1 MTKKASD
8 SEALS
13 GCLPSWMIKGG
24 RWVGGK
30 RNRERKEKKQRE
42 DSKSSPKID
51 DGRSWPG
58 SAGIETPGALL
69 LLRQEALEVP
79 GSALPFPSGRKA
91 CLSLPS
97 WSVRSFV
104 PHPPLPLVFIAQGC
118 HAEGLGGPSRVMRP
132 LLAKPGGPH
141 LGRGCRLLDIRLP
154 RGWDGAEPRARGRA
168 GGLALTRGAGMVP
181 TQSPSTK
188 RPPSHETRLTVDFT

>member
-8 SEALS
+8 SEGLS
-13 GCLPSWMIKGG
+13 GCLPSWTVKGG

-30 RNRERKEKKQRE
+30 RNQERKGKKQRE
-42 DSKSSPKID
+42 DSKASPKID

-79 GSALPFPSGRKA
+79 GSPLSFPSGRKA

-97 WSVRSFV
+97 RGVRSFV
-104 PHPPLPLVFIAQGC
+104 PHPSLLSVFFALGC

-141 LGRGCRLLDIRLP
+141 LGWGCRLVDIRLP
-154 RGWDGAEPRARGRA
+154 RGWDGAEPRAGGGGGGTRAHA
-168 GGLALTRGAGMVP
+168 GGRNGAHTESVS
-181 TQSPSTK
+181 QEASLS
-188 RPPSHETRLTVDFT
+188 